1 MKRLPFLF
9 LILLSFNLPL
19 HAQLNIDTAAAI
31 KNNPDIYSLIVVK
44 NNKTLYKKYFNGFNQ
59 GSLFNDQSLTKS
71 ICSVLIGIAIDKGFI
86 SSVDEKL
93 VTIFPE
99 LKNDPDKRKQTITI
113 RQVMNQ
119 ASGLAHENL
128 ENLTGYLSLP
138 NPSEYVLKA
147 PLAGE
152 PGKEWHYNN
161 AATHL
166 LSVILTK
173 TTHMDTRAF
182 AQKYLFSPL
191 GIYKFDWAKM
201 RDGYYDGCGLLS
213 IRLKSADMLKIGYL
227 LLNGGKYDYKQV
239 APAKWVKLIFNP
251 DVFYQ
256 ATWGFP
262 QSTYGLCYYHFNYK
276 GVAVTYGMGWGG
288 QFLVMIPAKQ
298 AIIVINQNTAD
309 ANAIK
314 QSINFTS
321 LIFPMLYRLIE

>member
-1 MKRLPFLF
+1 MKRLSLVFAITL
-9 LILLSFNLPL
+9 LLSLPL
-19 HAQLNIDTAAAI
+19 YAQVNIDTTAAI
-31 KNNPDIYSLIVVK
+31 KNNADIYSLIVVK
-44 NNKTLYKKYFNGFNQ
+44 NNKLLYKRFFNGYNAQ
-59 GSLFNDQSLTKS
+59 SLFNDQSLTKN
-71 ICSVLIGIAIDKGFI
+71 ICSILIGIAINKGYI

-93 VTIFPE
+93 AAIFPQ
-99 LKNDPDKRKQTITI
+99 LKNDPDKWKQTITI

-128 ENLTGYLSLP
+128 ENLGGYLSLP

-147 PLAGE
+147 PLVDE

-182 AQKYLFSPL
+182 AQKNLFGPL
-191 GIYKFDWAKM
+191 GITKFEWAKM

-213 IRLKSADMLKIGYL
+213 IRLSSGDMLKFGQL
-227 LLNGGKYDYKQV
+227 LLNNGKYNGRQIV
-239 APAKWVKLIFNP
+239 PAKWVNLLFNP

-298 AIIVINQNTAD
+298 AIMVINQNTAD

-321 LIFPMLYRLIE
+321 RIFPMLFKLVE

>member
-1 MKRLPFLF
+1 MKRLSLVFV
-9 LILLSFNLPL
+9 ILLLLNLPT
-19 HAQLNIDTAAAI
+19 HAQFNIDTAAAI
-31 KNNPDIYSLIVVK
+31 KGNPNIYSLIVVK
-44 NNKTLYKKYFNGFNQ
+44 NNTTLYKKYFNGYSES
-59 GSLFNDQSLTKS
+59 SLFNDQSLTKS
-71 ICSVLIGIAIDKGFI
+71 ICSILISIAIDKGYI
-86 SSVDEKL
+86 TSVDEKL
-93 VTIFPE
+93 AVIFPE
-99 LKNDPDKRKQTITI
+99 LKNDPDKRKQAITI

-128 ENLTGYLSLP
+128 EDLSGYLSLP
-138 NPSEYVLKA
+138 NPSEYILKA
-147 PLAGE
+147 PLVDV
-152 PGKEWHYNN
+152 PGREWHYNN

-191 GIYKFDWAKM
+191 GINKFDWAKM
-201 RDGYYDGCGLLS
+201 RDGYYDGGGLLS
-213 IRLKSADMLKIGYL
+213 IRLTSADMLKIGQM
-227 LLNGGKYDYKQV
+227 LLNDGKYNNKQV
-239 APAKWVKLIFNP
+239 VSAKWVNLVFNP
-251 DVFYQ
+251 DVFYK

-276 GVAVTYGMGWGG
+276 GTAVTYGMGWGG

-309 ANAIK
+309 ENAIK

-321 LIFPMLYRLIE
+321 RIFPMIYRLIA